1 MKKIV
6 NSKILYLSNFIFK
19 FIKSAPEEKLKLN
32 FLMLFGVILFSSLVT
47 ALSPVALKFSI
58 DSFNL
63 NSSSA
68 TRVTGILLLLYVLS
82 QGLARILTDF
92 QWSIYGRIEQ
102 KIHRKIR
109 MDSLKHIS
117 NLPISTLHK
126 YSSGQLIQS
135 VNNGL
140 RSVSM
145 FMQSFLQVGL
155 LIFFQIVGISLV
167 VVTFYDV
174 SFLLIILVGVSLY
187 VFFFLKGNS
196 NIAIKNQEVIESQN
210 EIGASFQS
218 SIQYPDSNKYL
229 NSYKDYLNI
238 IDKNSRRTQLAWTRY
253 YDTSIQSSL
262 ITTLIFI
269 TTLGAI
275 TFLAYKKLLAG
286 SMTTGDFV
294 LMVTYVLQLVK
305 PIEAIGQVLRQI
317 DQSKNLLDNF
327 NKINNLDEEG
337 ELWKGKGK
345 VNNTTSIVF
354 DNVSFTYP
362 GKEKSS
368 ITNISFKIKEKQ
380 KVAVVGPTGAGKST
394 LIKLL
399 SGFYDNYSG
408 NILLGDTN
416 IQSLDIQSIRENIS
430 VISQESNIYNL
441 PIWQNI
447 TIGTNYS
454 KDDAI
459 KVAKE
464 IDIDKFI
471 SVLPEGYDTV
481 AGEHGVKFSGGERQR
496 IALARAILR
505 KSSII
510 LLDEP
515 TSSLDVKT
523 ENNIMSLI
531 FDIFKDKT
539 ILIIAHRLQSIVNV
553 DKIFVVDNG
562 AVVEEGSYNDLMQND
577 FMFSSLVNLNEIKKI
592 S

>member
-19 FIKSAPEEKLKLN
+19 FIKSAPEEKLKIN
-32 FLMLFGVILFSSLVT
+32 FLMLFGIILFSSLVT

-63 NSSSA
+63 NSNSA
-68 TRVTGILLLLYVLS
+68 IRVTGILLLLYVLS

-135 VNNGL
+135 VNNGI

-167 VVTFYDV
+167 VITFYDV

-345 VNNTTSIVF
+345 VDNKTSIVF

-408 NILLGDTN
+408 KILLGDTN
-416 IQSLDIQSIRENIS
+416 IQSLDIKSIRENIS

-447 TIGTNYS
+447 TIGTDYS

-459 KVAKE
+459 RVAKE
-464 IDIDKFI
+464 IGIDKFI

-523 ENNIMSLI
+523 ENNIMNLI

-562 AVVEEGSYNDLMQND
+562 AIVEEGSYNDLMKND
-577 FMFSSLVNLNEIKKI
+577 FIFSSLVNLNDIKKI

>member
-19 FIKSAPEEKLKLN
+19 FIKSAPEEKLKIN

-63 NSSSA
+63 NSNSA
-68 TRVTGILLLLYVLS
+68 IRMTGILLLLYVLS

-135 VNNGL
+135 VNNGI

-196 NIAIKNQEVIESQN
+196 NIAVKNQEVIESQN

-345 VNNTTSIVF
+345 VDNKTSIVF

-408 NILLGDTN
+408 NILLGDNN
-416 IQSLDIQSIRENIS
+416 IQNLDIKSIRENIS

-447 TIGTNYS
+447 TIGTDYS

-459 KVAKE
+459 RVAKE
-464 IDIDKFI
+464 IGIDKFI

-523 ENNIMSLI
+523 ENNIMNLI

-562 AVVEEGSYNDLMQND
+562 AVVEEGSYNDLMEND
-577 FMFSSLVNLNEIKKI
+577 FIFSSLVNLNDIKKI

>member
-19 FIKSAPEEKLKLN
+19 FIKSAPEEKLKIN
-32 FLMLFGVILFSSLVT
+32 FLMLFGVILLSSLVT

-63 NSSSA
+63 NSNSA
-68 TRVTGILLLLYVLS
+68 IKMTGTLLLLYVLS
-82 QGLARILTDF
+82 QGMARILTDF

-135 VNNGL
+135 VNNGI

-167 VVTFYDV
+167 VITFYDV

-337 ELWKGKGK
+337 ELWKGKAK
-345 VNNTTSIVF
+345 VDNKNSIVF

-362 GKEKSS
+362 GKERPS

-408 NILLGDTN
+408 KILLGDTN
-416 IQSLDIQSIRENIS
+416 IQSLDIKSIRENIS

-447 TIGTNYS
+447 TIGTDYS

-459 KVAKE
+459 RVAKE
-464 IDIDKFI
+464 IGIDKFI

-523 ENNIMSLI
+523 ENNIMNLI

-562 AVVEEGSYNDLMQND
+562 AVVEEGSYNDLMKND
-577 FMFSSLVNLNEIKKI
+577 FIFSSLVNLNDIKKI

>member
-68 TRVTGILLLLYVLS
+68 IRVTGILLLLYVLS

-337 ELWKGKGK
+337 ELWKGNGK
-345 VNNTTSIVF
+345 VNNKTSIVF

-459 KVAKE
+459 RVAKE

>member
-1 MKKIV
+1 MKKII
-6 NSKILYLSNFIFK
+6 NSKILYLIDFILK
-19 FIKSAPEEKLKLN
+19 FIKSDSDKNLKAN
-32 FLMLFGVILFSSLVT
+32 FLMLFGIILISSLVT

-58 DSFNL
+58 DNFNL
-63 NSSSA
+63 NSNSA
-68 TRVTGILLLLYVLS
+68 IKVTGILLLLYVLS
-82 QGLARILTDF
+82 QGLVRILSDF
-92 QWSIYGRIEQ
+92 QWSVYGRIEQ

-109 MDSLKHIS
+109 INSLKHIS

-167 VVTFYDV
+167 VLTFYDL
-174 SFLLIILVGVSLY
+174 SFLLIILVGVGFY

-210 EIGASFQS
+210 EIGASLQS

-327 NKINNLDEEG
+327 NKINNLDEEA
-337 ELWKGKGK
+337 ELWKGKDTVDNK
-345 VNNTTSIVF
+345 TSIVF
-354 DNVSFTYP
+354 DDVSFAYP
-362 GKEKSS
+362 GKDKFS

-380 KVAVVGPTGAGKST
+380 KIAVVGPTGSGKST

-399 SGFYDNYSG
+399 SGFYNNYSG

-416 IQSLDIQSIRENIS
+416 IKELDIKSIRENIS

-441 PIWQNI
+441 SIWQNI
-447 TIGTNYS
+447 TIGTDYS
-454 KDDAI
+454 KGDAI
-459 KVAKE
+459 RVAKE
-464 IDIDKFI
+464 IGVDKFI
-471 SVLPEGYDTV
+471 SALPEGYDTV

-523 ENNIMSLI
+523 ENNIMNLI

-539 ILIIAHRLQSIVNV
+539 ILIIAHRLQSIINV
-553 DKIFVVDNG
+553 DKIFVVDDG
-562 AVVEEGSYNDLMQND
+562 VLVEEGSYNELMEND
-577 FMFSSLVNLNEIKKI
+577 FIFSSLVNLNDIKKI